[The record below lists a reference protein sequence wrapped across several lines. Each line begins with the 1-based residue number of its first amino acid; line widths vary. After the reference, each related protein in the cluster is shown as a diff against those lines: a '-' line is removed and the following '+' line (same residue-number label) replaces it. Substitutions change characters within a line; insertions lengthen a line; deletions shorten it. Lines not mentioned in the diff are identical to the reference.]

1 MKFGALLKF
10 NRYVAGFTAL
20 LAYAYAASAQEPVN
34 TLEEEPKNSQEIVT
48 PAPIPEQPENP
59 AVTIAAGSSANFN
72 RALIS
77 TYQNNPRIKAQQR
90 ALAALDENVSQAHSG
105 WLPSAE
111 ANFTKG
117 KEKQKYGLS
126 REQNKY
132 EDVDSAGVTVV
143 QPIFQG
149 GETIAQTS
157 RADNLVMAGR
167 ADLRG
172 IEQEVLLDAITAY
185 MDVLRDRSVLEL
197 SRNNEGVLQKQL
209 KASRERFDVGE
220 VTKTDV
226 AQSEAR
232 LSRANSDTIQAE
244 GSLKISEANF
254 ERAVGYRPSDLTVPD
269 GYPPVPTNLAEAIN
283 LGEKQAPVIQ
293 SADFLQRSVEDEV
306 DINIARLLPDLNLRG
321 QVNRDDS
328 DGALGRNAPDSNS
341 LLLTMRVPLY
351 QSGAEYSRVRQSK
364 ETASQRRFDLI
375 NAKEQT
381 RQQVTQ
387 AWENLQTSVA
397 TIRSQQDAIRAAEV
411 ALDGVRQEHLYGTR
425 TVLDVLDAEQELFT
439 ARVNLVRAERNRVV
453 SIYTLLASVGGL
465 TLDNL
470 GLQTTVY
477 NPEEH
482 YDDVDY
488 QFIGF

>member
-1 MKFGALLKF
+1 MKSSALMKLNTYIAAF
-10 NRYVAGFTAL
+10 VTLIASVAS
-20 LAYAYAASAQEPVN
+20 AAAQEPAN
-34 TLEEEPKNSQEIVT
+34 TVQEKPKNTQEVAA
-48 PAPIPEQPENP
+48 PAPEPSSAENL
-59 AVTIAAGSSANFN
+59 AVTVPAGSAANFN
-72 RALIS
+72 RALVS
-77 TYQNNPRIKAQQR
+77 TYQNNPRIKAQQK

-117 KEKQKYGLS
+117 QEKQKFGPDP
-126 REQNKY
+126 RGHDY
-132 EDVDSAGVTVV
+132 EDVESKGLTVV

-157 RADNLVMAGR
+157 RADNLVLAGR

-172 IEQEVLLDAITAY
+172 TEQEVLLDAITAY
-185 MDVLRDRSVLEL
+185 MDVLRDQSVLEL
-197 SRNNEGVLQKQL
+197 SRNNEEVLRKQL
-209 KASRERFDVGE
+209 DASQQRFDVGE

-232 LSRANSDTIQAE
+232 LSRAESDAIQAD

-254 ERAVGYRPSDLTVPD
+254 ERVVGYRPKDIGVPAS
-269 GYPPVPTNLAEAIN
+269 YPPVPTSLNEA
-283 LGEKQAPVIQ
+283 LTTGEKQAPAIQ
-293 SADFLQRSVEDEV
+293 SADFRQRSVEDEV
-306 DINIARLLPDLNLRG
+306 DINIARLLPDVNLRG
-321 QVNRDDS
+321 QINRDDS
-328 DGALGRNAPDSNS
+328 DGVLGRNSPDSNS

-351 QSGAEYSRVRQSK
+351 QSGAEYSRIRQSK
-364 ETASQRRFDLI
+364 ETASQRKFDYI

-387 AWENLQTSVA
+387 AWENLQTAIA

-453 SIYTLLASVGGL
+453 SIYTLIASVGGL
-465 TLDNL
+465 TLDSL